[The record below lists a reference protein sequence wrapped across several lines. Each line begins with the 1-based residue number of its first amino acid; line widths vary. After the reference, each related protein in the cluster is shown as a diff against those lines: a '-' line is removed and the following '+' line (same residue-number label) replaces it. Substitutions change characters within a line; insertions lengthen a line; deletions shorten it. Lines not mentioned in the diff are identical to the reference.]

1 MADTPK
7 IPTGRT
13 KAPTNTEPKEPTAIG
28 DDQYAGWNRGENFQ
42 PRNAGDMEDSMDRA
56 AARVAQDINRGGESA
71 SGGSVN
77 PGPSQDTSWEAR
89 VEEGEEW
96 VEQKDKDPVRNHDIN
111 EDVYKREAPANDLD
125 ESPARGP
132 RGK

>member
-7 IPTGRT
+7 SPKGRT
-13 KAPTNTEPKEPTAIG
+13 KAPANQEPKEPTAIG

-42 PRNAGDMEDSMDRA
+42 PRNAGDLEDSIDRA

-77 PGPSQDTSWEAR
+77 PGPSRDTSFEAR
-89 VEEGEEW
+89 TERGEEW
-96 VEQKDKDPVRNHDIN
+96 EENADTDPLRNKDIN
-111 EDVYKREAPANDLD
+111 EDLYRREAPSD
-125 ESPARGP
+125 EPDTR
-132 RGK
+132 